1 MKPNGLLQAELTGLL
16 ASLGHTQTI
25 VIADAGLPVPRGVRV
40 IDLAVTAG
48 TPSFLAVL
56 RAVLPECVFEGCTL
70 AEEIKTRNPALLE
83 ALAGV
88 TGALPVRF
96 VPHEELKRLS
106 GDSVCIVRTGETTPY
121 ANILLTGG
129 VNF

>member
-1 MKPNGLLQAELTGLL
+1 MKPNGLLQAELTGIL

-25 VIADAGLPVPRGVRV
+25 VIADAGLPIPHGVRV

-48 TPSFLAVL
+48 MPSFLTVL
-56 RAVLPECVFEGCTL
+56 GAVLPECVFEGCTL
-70 AEEIKTRNPALLE
+70 AEEIKTHSPALWE
-83 ALAGV
+83 ALSKI

-96 VPHEELKRLS
+96 VPHEALKKLS